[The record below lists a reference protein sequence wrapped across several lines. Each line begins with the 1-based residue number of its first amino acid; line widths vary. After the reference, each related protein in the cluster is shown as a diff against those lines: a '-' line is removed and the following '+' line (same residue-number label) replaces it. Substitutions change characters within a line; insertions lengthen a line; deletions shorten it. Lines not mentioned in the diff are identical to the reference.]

1 MKADY
6 KIQFV
11 LRAAKELKDCPTQ
24 QIRKIITQIDA
35 LSQNPRPANSKK
47 LKGNTENIWRI
58 RIGDYRVIYH
68 ISDTIK
74 IITIRHNRH
83 RKDAYRL

>member
-6 KIQFV
+6 SVQFV
-11 LRAAKELKDCPTQ
+11 TRAAKELKDCPTG

-35 LSQNPRPANSKK
+35 LSQNPRPINAIK

-58 RIGDYRVIYH
+58 RVGDYRVIYH
-68 ISDTIK
+68 ISDSIK
-74 IITIRHNRH
+74 IVTIRHIRH